1 LIKLYIISIFT
12 IITTKLNIVEI
23 PIAIPNPKSKMQ
35 LKLNW
40 GTVTADCHGLLILLL
55 ISLVAGGYLL
65 FFRFMGNFME
75 VNTAFDWA
83 GRAIVTQNGN
93 AQRAALSWAS
103 NDFTQVTKDFCKKNP
118 VLLSFN
124 SFIY

>member
-1 LIKLYIISIFT
+1 MVYSFMSTVIIIISLFKET
-12 IITTKLNIVEI
+12 NTG
-23 PIAIPNPKSKMQ
+23 IPNWMNESKVVMCYPAICEQ
-35 LKLNW
+35 
-40 GTVTADCHGLLILLL
+40 ADDEDVVGDGWL
-55 ISLVAGGYLL
+55 SLHL

-93 AQRAALSWAS
+93 AQRVALSWAT
-103 NDFTQVTKDFCKKNP
+103 NDFTHLTKDFCKRNP